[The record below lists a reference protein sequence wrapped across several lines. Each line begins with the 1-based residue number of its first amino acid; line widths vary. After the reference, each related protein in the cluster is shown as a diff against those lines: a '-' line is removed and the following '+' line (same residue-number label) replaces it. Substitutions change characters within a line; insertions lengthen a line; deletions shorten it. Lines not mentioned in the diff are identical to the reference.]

1 MSDLSSEDEKEVK
14 ALKEA
19 LHLNLAMCYLKLEE
33 WKKAKASCDSALEF
47 NETVKGTVCVC
58 VRACVCGCVWV
69 CVRLCVRA
77 YDVLRMLYIFTIY
90 IFRSTQTQL
99 TKY

>member
-19 LHLNLAMCYLKLEE
+19 LHLNLAMCYIKLEE

-58 VRACVCGCVWV
+58 VRACVCGCTCANACSCACACACASASAYV
-69 CVRLCVRA
+69 CA
-77 YDVLRMLYIFTIY
+77 Y
-90 IFRSTQTQL
+90 
-99 TKY
+99 